1 MNRQAMT
8 PTTRKRMDSTIR
20 VRDRDM
26 DPRRA
31 LITGENTTVDNPKA
45 EAPRPEAK
53 PRLWGNHFC
62 MQDSTEP

>member
-1 MNRQAMT
+1 
-8 PTTRKRMDSTIR
+8 MDSTIR